1 MQMVIKTLGAIVL
14 VWLALLAFMPKEEM
28 YFRAEQALAS
38 QGIEI
43 NEGQMDEHLF
53 GMTIKD
59 ATIYVQGI
67 NVATV
72 KDISLFTLLFYTRV
86 EADDVRADASLAH
99 MLPASVAHLVITH
112 TLMHPE
118 TVYIE
123 AEGSFGKVEG
133 TLSLQTRKLHLDL
146 VKTGKIDTVQNLLK
160 HGEKGWYYESTF

>member
-1 MQMVIKTLGAIVL
+1 MQVVIKTLAVML
-14 VWLALLAFMPKEEM
+14 TVWLALLAFMPKEEI

-38 QGIEI
+38 QGVEI
-43 NEGQMDEHLF
+43 NEGQMEEHLF

-72 KDISLFTLLFYTRV
+72 KEASLFTLLFYTRV
-86 EADDVRADASLAH
+86 EADDIQADASLAH
-99 MLPASVAHLVITH
+99 MLPASVVRLVLTH
-112 TLMHPE
+112 SLMHPE

-123 AEGSFGKVEG
+123 AEGSFGKAEG

-146 VKTGKIDTVQNLLK
+146 VKTGKIETVRNLLK
-160 HGEKGWYYESTF
+160 HGKQGWYYESTF